1 MAVSSGDPELFS
13 GFLQAGAALR
23 AHLQPQVQ
31 PFPPSSPQCSP
42 VATQPARLQTG
53 CAVAVWDRVGNVTVV
68 GAVVWVRDRAW
79 APLEAK
85 EGEIAWDIQAQGAL
99 WPC

>member
-1 MAVSSGDPELFS
+1 MAMSSGDPELFF

-31 PFPPSSPQCSP
+31 PFPPSSPHCSP
-42 VATQPARLQTG
+42 VAMQPTMLQTG
-53 CAVAVWDRVGNVTVV
+53 CAVAVWDRADNVAVA
-68 GAVVWVRDRAW
+68 GAVVWVRDCVW
-79 APLEAK
+79 APPEAK
-85 EGEIAWDIQAQGAL
+85 GETAWDIPVRGAF